1 MEKLA
6 SDLSCFE
13 ARSADI
19 LSLGVSVD
27 QRTDALDIWIPAA
40 ASTTVG
46 VGDVVTEAWAF
57 ATDIAYR
64 CHGRS
69 PWCVSFRSTIFW
81 ARFLTSGRKISRRSS
96 RYANLRR
103 APA

>member
-64 CHGRS
+64 CHGHS
-69 PWCVSFRSTIFW
+69 PWCF
-81 ARFLTSGRKISRRSS
+81 GR
-96 RYANLRR
+96 YCLNFER
-103 APA
+103 AQD